1 MKFTKFGNRLF
12 GFFLLVSILPL
23 GIAGAIVY
31 KYVYDS
37 TKNEVLNQLRIA
49 VHNHNDKLHL
59 LLTKRRFRVVDF
71 SSDGFIRDCVDR
83 MSSLPSEYSQ
93 IREKLNTHLIINKKG
108 LDPDILEI
116 EILSNKGEVIAST
129 SLGQIGKDKSHEDY
143 FRSPFLSQEE
153 KGSYFADAFKMAEN
167 SDELQLVF
175 SGILKD
181 KILHRPL
188 GVLVTKVR
196 GSILQSIIGVYE
208 KEGSG
213 DHSGEVYIV
222 NSSKLM
228 IASSNSANKTV
239 GLGQI
244 IDTKHVRDV
253 LASKD
258 EVLGV
263 YESYR
268 GVRVLGSAMYVP
280 ETNWVILSEKNIKD
294 AFLPLIKIKYIFL
307 ISGGGAVLLV
317 FIFAFVISGNI
328 NTIVEKLISGTR
340 RIAGGD
346 LEHPLTIGKRDDE
359 IKELCESFNLMMN
372 KLRESNDKS
381 NQLFLQ
387 VKRGRDEWQKT
398 FDAITDIIT
407 IHDKDFRIITA
418 NKAFFEKFN
427 FDKKQLSETKCYE
440 TFHGTESQWHSYP
453 LERTITSLQPEYEEV
468 DDPHMGGIFLV
479 SAYPL
484 LDENREMYGVVHQLK
499 DITFQKNVERQLIK
513 KANELATANRELE
526 DFVYIVSH
534 DLKEPLFAIEGYAS
548 KISMDYKDTIDD
560 KGLFRL
566 ERIRVNTKKMSQKIH
581 EIMEVLKVGRV
592 SYNFK
597 NNNVGDIVNNVVH
610 SLESRIKAGKIN
622 VSIQEELPVVL
633 CDRERLMDVFSNLI
647 TNAIKFMND
656 DKSPLN
662 PPFNK
667 GGEGGLREI
676 RIGCDKDDNY
686 YKLFVEDTGIG
697 ILEEYNEQIFKIF
710 SRLGDVEVEGT
721 GVGLAI
727 VKKIVDLHNGKVWV
741 ESPVSDGKG
750 SRFCFTIPVKGEH
763 FEGVK
768 DSTC

>member
-1 MKFTKFGNRLF
+1 MKFTRFGNKLF

-23 GIAGAIVY
+23 SIAGAIVY
-31 KYVYDS
+31 KHVYNS
-37 TKNEVLNQLRIA
+37 TKNEVLDQLRAA

-83 MSSLPSEYSQ
+83 MYSFPSKSHQ
-93 IREKLNTHLIINKKG
+93 ISEELNTHLIINKKG
-108 LDPDILEI
+108 LDSDILEI

-129 SLGQIGKDKSHEDY
+129 SREQIGEDKSHEDY
-143 FRSPFLSQEE
+143 FRGPFLSQEQQ
-153 KGSYFADAFKMAEN
+153 GSYFADAIKKQEN
-167 SDELQLVF
+167 TEELQLVF
-175 SGILKD
+175 SGILTD

-196 GSILQSIIGVYE
+196 GSILQGIIGVYGKDSSVE
-208 KEGSG
+208 
-213 DHSGEVYIV
+213 HSGEVYIV
-222 NSSKLM
+222 NSNELM
-228 IASSNSANKTV
+228 IASSNYDNTAVGFNK
-239 GLGQI
+239 I

-253 LASKD
+253 LTAKN
-258 EVLGV
+258 EVFGV
-263 YESYR
+263 YENYR
-268 GVRVLGSAMYVP
+268 GIQVLGSAMYVP
-280 ETNWVILSEKNIKD
+280 ETKWVILSEKNIKD
-294 AFLPLIKIKYIFL
+294 AFLPLRRIKYIFL

-317 FIFAFVISGNI
+317 FISAFVISGNI
-328 NTIVEKLISGTR
+328 NAVVEKLIRGTR

-346 LEHPLTIGKRDDE
+346 LEHPLTIGERKDE
-359 IKELCESFNLMMN
+359 IQELCESFNLMMN

-407 IHDKDFRIITA
+407 IHDKDNKIIMA
-418 NKAFFEKFN
+418 NNAFFEKFN
-427 FDKKQLSETKCYE
+427 FDKKKLSEKKCYE
-440 TFHGTESQWHSYP
+440 VFHGTDSPWHSCP
-453 LERTITSLQPEYEEV
+453 LERTVTSLEPEYEEI
-468 DDPHMGGIFLV
+468 DDPHMGGIYLV

-484 LDENREMYGVVHQLK
+484 IDENKDVYGVVHQAK

-513 KANELATANRELE
+513 KAKELETSSRELE

-534 DLKEPLFAIEGYAS
+534 DLKEPLFAIEGNAS
-548 KISMDYKDTIDD
+548 ILSKNYKDTIDD
-560 KGLFRL
+560 KGQYKI

-597 NNNVGDIVNNVVH
+597 NNNVGDIVNNVVN

-622 VSIQEELPVVL
+622 VSIQEELPVVM

-647 TNAIKFMND
+647 TNAIKFMN
-656 DKSPLN
+656 
-662 PPFNK
+662 
-667 GGEGGLREI
+667 GEANLPVRQAGKI
-676 RIGCDKDDNY
+676 TIGCDKDEDS
-686 YKLFVEDTGIG
+686 YKFFVEDTGIG
-697 ILEEYNEQIFKIF
+697 IREEYCEQIFKIF
-710 SRLGDVEVEGT
+710 RRLDDVEVEGT

-750 SRFCFTIPVKGEH
+750 SRFCFTIPVLK
-763 FEGVK
+763 K
-768 DSTC
+768 

>member
-23 GIAGAIVY
+23 SIAGTIVY
-31 KYVYDS
+31 KHIYDR
-37 TKNEVLNQLRIA
+37 TKDEVLNQLRAA

-83 MSSLPSEYSQ
+83 MSSFPSEYSK
-93 IREKLNTHLIINKKG
+93 IREKLNTHLTVNKKS

-116 EILSNKGEVIAST
+116 EILNGEGKVIAST
-129 SLGQIGKDKSHEDY
+129 FREQIGKSKSHENY
-143 FRSPFLSQEE
+143 FRVPFLSQEQ
-153 KGSYFADAFKMAEN
+153 KGSYFADAIKKAGNTE
-167 SDELQLVF
+167 ELQLVF

-208 KEGSG
+208 KDDAGH
-213 DHSGEVYIV
+213 HSGEVYIV
-222 NSSKLM
+222 NSNKLM
-228 IASSNSANKTV
+228 IASSNSTNKTV
-239 GLGQI
+239 GLDQI

-258 EVLGV
+258 EVFGV
-263 YESYR
+263 YENYR
-268 GVRVLGSAMYVP
+268 GVRVLGSAMFVP

-317 FIFAFVISGNI
+317 FILAFVISGNI

-346 LEHPLTIGKRDDE
+346 LEHPLTIGERKDE
-359 IKELCESFNLMMN
+359 IQELCESFNLMMN
-372 KLRESNDKS
+372 KLRESNYKS
-381 NQLFLQ
+381 SQLFLQ

-398 FDAITDIIT
+398 FDAIADIIT
-407 IHDKDFRIITA
+407 IHDKDFRIIMA

-427 FDKKQLSETKCYE
+427 FDKKQLSEKKCYE
-440 TFHGTESQWHSYP
+440 VFHGTGSPWHSCP
-453 LERTITSLQPEYEEV
+453 MEKTIASLQPEYEEV
-468 DDPHMGGIFLV
+468 DDPHMGGVFLE
-479 SAYPL
+479 STYPL
-484 LDENREMYGVVHQLK
+484 VDENKEIYGVVHQAK
-499 DITFQKNVERQLIK
+499 DITSQKNVERQLIK
-513 KANELATANRELE
+513 KANELTTANRELE

-548 KISMDYKDTIDD
+548 KISMDNKDTIDD
-560 KGLFRL
+560 KGKFRL

-581 EIMEVLKVGRV
+581 EILEVLKVGRV

-597 NNNVGDIVNNVVH
+597 NNNIGDIVNNVVNL
-610 SLESRIKAGKIN
+610 LESRIKAGKIN
-622 VSIQEELPVVL
+622 VSVQEELPVVL

-647 TNAIKFMND
+647 TNAIKFMN
-656 DKSPLN
+656 
-662 PPFNK
+662 
-667 GGEGGLREI
+667 GEPKRI
-676 RIGCDKDDNY
+676 RIGCDKDDDY
-686 YKLFVEDTGIG
+686 HKLFVEDTGIG
-697 ILEEYNEQIFKIF
+697 IREEYYEQIFKIF
-710 SRLGDVEVEGT
+710 RRLDDVEVEGT

-727 VKKIVDLHNGKVWV
+727 VKKIVELHNGKIWV

-750 SRFCFTIPVKGEH
+750 SRFWFTIPMKGEH
-763 FEGVK
+763 FEGVENY
-768 DSTC
+768 TC

>member
-1 MKFTKFGNRLF
+1 
-12 GFFLLVSILPL
+12 LPL
-23 GIAGAIVY
+23 
-31 KYVYDS
+31 
-37 TKNEVLNQLRIA
+37 L
-49 VHNHNDKLHL
+49 
-59 LLTKRRFRVVDF
+59 
-71 SSDGFIRDCVDR
+71 
-83 MSSLPSEYSQ
+83 
-93 IREKLNTHLIINKKG
+93 
-108 LDPDILEI
+108 
-116 EILSNKGEVIAST
+116 
-129 SLGQIGKDKSHEDY
+129 
-143 FRSPFLSQEE
+143 
-153 KGSYFADAFKMAEN
+153 
-167 SDELQLVF
+167 
-175 SGILKD
+175 
-181 KILHRPL
+181 
-188 GVLVTKVR
+188 
-196 GSILQSIIGVYE
+196 
-208 KEGSG
+208 
-213 DHSGEVYIV
+213 
-222 NSSKLM
+222 
-228 IASSNSANKTV
+228 
-239 GLGQI
+239 
-244 IDTKHVRDV
+244 
-253 LASKD
+253 
-258 EVLGV
+258 
-263 YESYR
+263 
-268 GVRVLGSAMYVP
+268 
-280 ETNWVILSEKNIKD
+280 
-294 AFLPLIKIKYIFL
+294 KIKYIFL

-407 IHDKDFRIITA
+407 IHDKDFRIIMA
-418 NKAFFEKFN
+418 NKAFFKKFN
-427 FDKKQLSETKCYE
+427 TDNKQLSETKCYE
-440 TFHGTESQWHSYP
+440 IFHGTESPWHSCP
-453 LERTITSLQPEYEEV
+453 LERTVTSLHPEYEEV

-479 SAYPL
+479 STYPL
-484 LDENREMYGVVHQLK
+484 VDENREIYGVVHQAK

-513 KANELATANRELE
+513 KANELAISNRELE

-548 KISMDYKDTIDD
+548 KISMDNKDTIGD
-560 KGLFRL
+560 KGKFRL
-566 ERIRVNTKKMSQKIH
+566 ERIRANTKKMSQKIH

-597 NNNVGDIVNNVVH
+597 NNNVGDIVNNVVN

-662 PPFNK
+662 PTFDK
-667 GGEGGLREI
+667 GREGGLREI

-697 ILEEYNEQIFKIF
+697 ILEEYYEQIFKIF

-750 SRFCFTIPVKGEH
+750 SRFCFTIPMKGEH

>member
-1 MKFTKFGNRLF
+1 MKFTRFGNKLF

-23 GIAGAIVY
+23 SIADAIVY
-31 KYVYDS
+31 KHVYNS
-37 TKNEVLNQLRIA
+37 TKNEVLDQLRAA

-83 MSSLPSEYSQ
+83 MYSFPSKSHQ
-93 IREKLNTHLIINKKG
+93 ISEELNTHLIINKKG
-108 LDPDILEI
+108 LDSDILEI

-129 SLGQIGKDKSHEDY
+129 SREQIGEDKSHEDY
-143 FRSPFLSQEE
+143 FRGPFLSQEQQ
-153 KGSYFADAFKMAEN
+153 GSYFADAIKKQEN
-167 SDELQLVF
+167 TEELQLVF
-175 SGILKD
+175 SGILTD

-196 GSILQSIIGVYE
+196 GSILQGIIGVYGE
-208 KEGSG
+208 DSSVE
-213 DHSGEVYIV
+213 HSGEVYIV
-222 NSSKLM
+222 NSNELM
-228 IASSNSANKTV
+228 IASSNYDNTAVGFNK
-239 GLGQI
+239 I

-253 LASKD
+253 LTAKN
-258 EVLGV
+258 EVFGV
-263 YESYR
+263 YENYR
-268 GVRVLGSAMYVP
+268 GIQVLGSAMYVP
-280 ETNWVILSEKNIKD
+280 ETKWVILSEKNIKD
-294 AFLPLIKIKYIFL
+294 AFLPLRRIKYIFL

-317 FIFAFVISGNI
+317 FISAFVISGNI
-328 NTIVEKLISGTR
+328 NAVVEKLIRGTR

-346 LEHPLTIGKRDDE
+346 LEHPLTIGERKDE
-359 IKELCESFNLMMN
+359 IQELCESFNLMMN

-407 IHDKDFRIITA
+407 IHDKDNKIIMA
-418 NKAFFEKFN
+418 NNAFFEKFN
-427 FDKKQLSETKCYE
+427 FDKKKLSEKKCYE
-440 TFHGTESQWHSYP
+440 VFHGTDSPWHSCP
-453 LERTITSLQPEYEEV
+453 LERTVTSLEPEYEEI
-468 DDPHMGGIFLV
+468 DDPHMGGIYLV

-484 LDENREMYGVVHQLK
+484 IDENKDVYGVVHQAK

-513 KANELATANRELE
+513 KAKELETSSRELE

-534 DLKEPLFAIEGYAS
+534 DLKEPLFAIEGNAS
-548 KISMDYKDTIDD
+548 ILSKNYKDTIDD
-560 KGLFRL
+560 KGQYKI

-597 NNNVGDIVNNVVH
+597 NNSVGDIVNNVVN

-622 VSIQEELPVVL
+622 VSIQEELPVVM

-647 TNAIKFMND
+647 TNAIKFMN
-656 DKSPLN
+656 
-662 PPFNK
+662 
-667 GGEGGLREI
+667 GEANLPVRQAGKI
-676 RIGCDKDDNY
+676 TIGCDKDEDS
-686 YKLFVEDTGIG
+686 YKFFVEDTGIG
-697 ILEEYNEQIFKIF
+697 IREEYCEQIFKIF
-710 SRLGDVEVEGT
+710 RRLDDVEVEGT

-750 SRFCFTIPVKGEH
+750 SRFCFTIPVLK
-763 FEGVK
+763 K
-768 DSTC
+768 

>member
-1 MKFTKFGNRLF
+1 MKFTRFGNKLF

-23 GIAGAIVY
+23 SIAGAIVY
-31 KYVYDS
+31 KHVYNS
-37 TKNEVLNQLRIA
+37 TKNEVLDQLRAA

-83 MSSLPSEYSQ
+83 MYSFPSKSHQ
-93 IREKLNTHLIINKKG
+93 ISEELNTHLIINKKN
-108 LDPDILEI
+108 LDSDILEI

-129 SLGQIGKDKSHEDY
+129 FREQIGEDKSHEDY
-143 FRSPFLSQEE
+143 FRGPFLSQEQQ
-153 KGSYFADAFKMAEN
+153 GSYFADAIKKQEN
-167 SDELQLVF
+167 TEELQLVF
-175 SGILKD
+175 SGILTD

-196 GSILQSIIGVYE
+196 GSILQGIIGVYGKDSSVE
-208 KEGSG
+208 
-213 DHSGEVYIV
+213 HSGEVYIV
-222 NSSKLM
+222 NSNELM
-228 IASSNSANKTV
+228 IASSNYDNTAVGFNK
-239 GLGQI
+239 I

-253 LASKD
+253 LTAKN
-258 EVLGV
+258 EVFGV
-263 YESYR
+263 YENYR
-268 GVRVLGSAMYVP
+268 GIQVLGSAMYVP
-280 ETNWVILSEKNIKD
+280 ETKWVILSEKNIKD
-294 AFLPLIKIKYIFL
+294 AFLPLRRIKYIFL

-317 FIFAFVISGNI
+317 FISAFVISGNI
-328 NTIVEKLISGTR
+328 NAVVEKLIRGTR

-346 LEHPLTIGKRDDE
+346 LEHPLTIGERKDE
-359 IKELCESFNLMMN
+359 IQELCESFNLMMN

-407 IHDKDFRIITA
+407 IHDKDNKIIMA
-418 NKAFFEKFN
+418 NNAFFEKFN
-427 FDKKQLSETKCYE
+427 FDKKKLSEKKCYE
-440 TFHGTESQWHSYP
+440 VFHGTDSPWHSCP
-453 LERTITSLQPEYEEV
+453 LERTVTSLEPEYEEI
-468 DDPHMGGIFLV
+468 DDPHMGGIYLV

-484 LDENREMYGVVHQLK
+484 IDENKDVYGVVHQAK

-513 KANELATANRELE
+513 KAKELETSSRELE

-534 DLKEPLFAIEGYAS
+534 DLKEPLFAIEGNAS
-548 KISMDYKDTIDD
+548 ILSKNYKDTIDD
-560 KGLFRL
+560 KGQYKI

-597 NNNVGDIVNNVVH
+597 NNSVGDIVNNVVN

-622 VSIQEELPVVL
+622 VSIQEELPVVM

-647 TNAIKFMND
+647 TNAIKFMN
-656 DKSPLN
+656 
-662 PPFNK
+662 
-667 GGEGGLREI
+667 GEANLPVRQAGKI
-676 RIGCDKDDNY
+676 TIGCDKDEDS
-686 YKLFVEDTGIG
+686 YKFFVEDTGIG
-697 ILEEYNEQIFKIF
+697 IREEYCEQIFKIF
-710 SRLGDVEVEGT
+710 RRLDDVEVEGT

-750 SRFCFTIPVKGEH
+750 SRFCFTIPVLK
-763 FEGVK
+763 K
-768 DSTC
+768 